1 MLEGMNNILMIKAVV
16 LAAGKGTRLQSED
29 TDLPKVMRKANNR
42 PILECVLNAIDFI
55 AKKNII
61 IVVGYKKEEV
71 INNFSGYTYAEQ
83 KVQLGTGHAVMA
95 ARAELENFD
104 GSVLICYGDMP
115 VVKAETYKDLVQTHI
130 DQNNDCTILSAQVSD
145 CLPYGRIIRDTGGC
159 FKEIVE
165 DRDCT
170 PEQKKITEL
179 NSGVYV
185 FRCEMLLDALKKLNN
200 NNSQGEYYLTDAPCI
215 MKTQGAKIG
224 IFKRDL
230 GDEIIGVNDIEQ
242 LKQVEKILG
251 ERLLKFNN
259 YSQS

>member
-1 MLEGMNNILMIKAVV
+1 MIKAVV

-29 TDLPKVMRKANNR
+29 TDIPKVMRKANNR
-42 PILECVLNAIDFI
+42 PILEYVLDAIDFI
-55 AKKNII
+55 AKKDII

-71 INNFSGYTYAEQ
+71 INNFRGYTFSEQ

-95 ARAELENFD
+95 AQAELENFG

-115 VVKAETYKDLVQTHI
+115 VVKTETYRELIRQHI
-130 DQNNDCTILSAQVSD
+130 EQNNGCTILSAQSLEP
-145 CLPYGRIIRDTGGC
+145 LPYGRIIRDTGGG
-159 FKEIVE
+159 FAEIIE

-185 FRCEMLLDALKKLNN
+185 FRCKMLLDALKNLKNDNN
-200 NNSQGEYYLTDAPCI
+200 QGEYYLTDAPYI

-224 IFKRDL
+224 LCKRDL
-230 GDEIIGVNDIEQ
+230 GDEIIGVNDLEQ
-242 LKQVEKILG
+242 LRQVEKILG
-251 ERLLKFNN
+251 ER
-259 YSQS
+259 

>member
-1 MLEGMNNILMIKAVV
+1 MIKAVV

-29 TDLPKVMRKANNR
+29 TDLPKVMRKANNK
-42 PILECVLNAIDFI
+42 PILEYVLNAIDFI
-55 AKKNII
+55 AKKDTI

-71 INNFSGYTYAEQ
+71 INNFAGYIYAEQ
-83 KVQLGTGHAVMA
+83 KLQLGTGHAVMA
-95 ARAELENFD
+95 AQAELGSFD
-104 GSVLICYGDMP
+104 GSVLVCYGDMP
-115 VVKAETYKDLVQTHI
+115 VVKAETYKDLVQAHI
-130 DQNNDCTILSAQVSD
+130 DQNNDCTILSATASGG
-145 CLPYGRIIRDTGGC
+145 LPYGRIIRDTDGD
-159 FKEIVE
+159 FEEIVE

-185 FRCEMLLDALKKLNN
+185 FRCEMLLDTLKKLNN
-200 NNSQGEYYLTDAPCI
+200 NNNQGEYYLTDAPCI

-224 IFKRDL
+224 ICKRNL

-242 LKQVEKILG
+242 LRHVEKILG
-251 ERLLKFNN
+251 ERLSKFNN